1 MSGNIFSVNQL
12 IKPITTEEKNNLY
25 IGGCDLT
32 KLAEQ
37 YGTPLYIIDEETLR
51 CICREY
57 KKAFKDYEN
66 LFVHLQL
73 QGFWMKKDSGLTQYQ
88 QEKSILFIK
97 PALICQKCYL
107 METTNL
113 PAKLN

>member
-37 YGTPLYIIDEETLR
+37 YGTPLYIID
-51 CICREY
+51 
-57 KKAFKDYEN
+57 
-66 LFVHLQL
+66 
-73 QGFWMKKDSGLTQYQ
+73 
-88 QEKSILFIK
+88 
-97 PALICQKCYL
+97 
-107 METTNL
+107 
-113 PAKLN
+113 